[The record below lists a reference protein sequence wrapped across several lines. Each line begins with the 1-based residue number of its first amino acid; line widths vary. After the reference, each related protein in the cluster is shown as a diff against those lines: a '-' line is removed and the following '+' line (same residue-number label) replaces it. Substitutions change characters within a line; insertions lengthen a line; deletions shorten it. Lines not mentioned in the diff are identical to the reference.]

1 MIIKFENK
9 FTVIFESTLYSI
21 HLGYLCKMDSA
32 IKRQQHTPKKEKT
45 RSITYRLPVK
55 LVEAIEAEAMNS
67 NISHNVMARQILEKY
82 IQWDRFA
89 NKIGIIPVPK
99 KILDTL
105 GIEMTSGEINEIIN
119 VIKPVIK
126 DTVLFIKGKYDLKRC
141 IETLE
146 DYMRA
151 SGMKSDHRIEG
162 DMHHFIIQHELGS
175 NWSIF
180 TQQLLQEIFKE
191 FLPDAKMECQTT
203 ESTVIASIAL
213 GGDFS
218 EHTY

>member
-1 MIIKFENK
+1 MNLQFELNH
-9 FTVIFESTLYSI
+9 LYI
-21 HLGYLCKMDSA
+21 QFDLPYLCKLDSS
-32 IKRQQHTPKKEKT
+32 KVKNQYPKKKEKT
-45 RSITYRLPVK
+45 RSVTYRLPVR
-55 LVEAIEAEAMNS
+55 LVEEIEIEAAHH

-89 NKIGIIPVPK
+89 TKIGIIPVPK

-105 GIEMTSGEINEIIN
+105 GIEMDSGDINEIIN

-151 SGMKSDHRIEG
+151 SGMKSDHRVEG
-162 DMHHFIIQHELGS
+162 ALHHFIIQHELGS
-175 NWSIF
+175 NWSVF
-180 TQQLLQEIFKE
+180 TEQLLQEIFHE
-191 FLPDAKMECQTT
+191 FVPDTEMKCETT

-213 GGDFS
+213 GEDFS
-218 EHTY
+218 EHDY

>member
-1 MIIKFENK
+1 
-9 FTVIFESTLYSI
+9 
-21 HLGYLCKMDSA
+21 MDSST
-32 IKRQQHTPKKEKT
+32 IKSQQHTPKKEKT
-45 RSITYRLPVK
+45 RSVTYRLPVK
-55 LVEAIEAEAMNS
+55 LVEEIETEAMNHS
-67 NISHNVMARQILEKY
+67 VSHNVMARQILEKY
-82 IQWDRFA
+82 VQWDRFA
-89 NKIGIIPVPK
+89 TKIGIIPVPK

-105 GIEMTSGEINEIIN
+105 GIEMTAEEINEIIN

-162 DMHHFIIQHELGS
+162 ELHHFIIQHELGS

-180 TQQLLQEIFKE
+180 TEQLLKEIFKE
-191 FLPDAKMECQTT
+191 FLPDSEMKCQTT
-203 ESTVIASIAL
+203 ESTVIATIAL

-218 EHTY
+218 EHEY

>member
-1 MIIKFENK
+1 MDLQFELNH
-9 FTVIFESTLYSI
+9 LYI
-21 HLGYLCKMDSA
+21 QFYLFYLYKLDSS
-32 IKRQQHTPKKEKT
+32 KVKNQYQKKKEKT
-45 RSITYRLPVK
+45 RSVTYRLPVK
-55 LVEAIEAEAMNS
+55 LVQEIEIEAAHH

-82 IQWDRFA
+82 VQWDRFA

-105 GIEMTSGEINEIIN
+105 GIEMTSQDVNEIIN

-151 SGMKSDHRIEG
+151 SGMKSDHRVEG
-162 DMHHFIIQHELGS
+162 ALHHFIIQHELGS
-175 NWSIF
+175 NWSMF
-180 TQQLLQEIFKE
+180 TEQLLQEIFHE
-191 FLPDAKMECQTT
+191 FLPDVEMKSQTT
-203 ESTVIASIAL
+203 ESTVIATIAL
-213 GGDFS
+213 GEDFS
-218 EHTY
+218 EHDY

>member
-1 MIIKFENK
+1 
-9 FTVIFESTLYSI
+9 
-21 HLGYLCKMDSA
+21 MDST

-162 DMHHFIIQHELGS
+162 ELHHFIIQHELGS

-180 TQQLLQEIFKE
+180 TEQLLQEIFKE
-191 FLPDAKMECQTT
+191 FLPDSKMKCETT
-203 ESTVIASIAL
+203 QRRWAPITCVLRPPASTPLPAPPIAARN
-213 GGDFS
+213 
-218 EHTY
+218 T

>member
-1 MIIKFENK
+1 
-9 FTVIFESTLYSI
+9 
-21 HLGYLCKMDSA
+21 MDSI
-32 IKRQQHTPKKEKT
+32 IKRQQHSPKKEKT
-45 RSITYRLPVK
+45 RSVTYRLPVK
-55 LVEAIEAEAMNS
+55 LVEEIETEAMNN

-89 NKIGIIPVPK
+89 DKIGMIPVPK

-105 GIEMTSGEINEIIN
+105 GIEMSSAEINEIVN
-119 VIKPVIK
+119 MIKPVIK
-126 DTVLFIKGKYDLKRC
+126 DAVLFIKGKYDLKRC

-162 DMHHFIIQHELGS
+162 ELHHFIIQHELGG

-180 TQQLLQEIFKE
+180 TEQLLQEIFRE
-191 FLPDAKMECQTT
+191 FLPNSEMKCQTT
-203 ESTVIASIAL
+203 ETTVIATIAL
-213 GGDFS
+213 GTDFS
-218 EHTY
+218 EHNY

>member
-1 MIIKFENK
+1 MNSDI
-9 FTVIFESTLYSI
+9 
-21 HLGYLCKMDSA
+21 
-32 IKRQQHTPKKEKT
+32 IKRQKHSLKKEKT

-55 LVEAIEAEAMNS
+55 LVEEIEAEAMNN

-82 IQWDRFA
+82 IRWDRFA

-99 KILDTL
+99 KILDIL
-105 GIEMTSGEINEIIN
+105 GLDMNAEDVDIIIN

-151 SGMKSDHRIEG
+151 SGMKSDHRVEG
-162 DMHHFIIQHELGS
+162 DVHHFIIQHDLGS
-175 NWSIF
+175 NWSMF
-180 TQQLLQEIFKE
+180 TKQLLQEIFHE
-191 FLPDAKMECQTT
+191 FVPDTEMKCQTT
-203 ESTVIASIAL
+203 ESTVIATISL
-213 GGDFS
+213 GVDFS
-218 EHTY
+218 EHDY

>member
-1 MIIKFENK
+1 
-9 FTVIFESTLYSI
+9 
-21 HLGYLCKMDSA
+21 MDST

-191 FLPDAKMECQTT
+191 FLPDSVMKCQTT
-203 ESTVIASIAL
+203 ESTVIATIAL

-218 EHTY
+218 EHEY